1 MSDGGGENS
10 IRIGVLGCGR
20 IARVRHIPEYADN
33 PSFGPDCIQTVYA
46 FRDKLFRIHFKD
58 INFIF

>member
-10 IRIGVLGCGR
+10 INRRFRLRQDCS
-20 IARVRHIPEYADN
+20 AEYADN
-33 PSFGPDCIQTVYA
+33 PSFGPECIQTVYE